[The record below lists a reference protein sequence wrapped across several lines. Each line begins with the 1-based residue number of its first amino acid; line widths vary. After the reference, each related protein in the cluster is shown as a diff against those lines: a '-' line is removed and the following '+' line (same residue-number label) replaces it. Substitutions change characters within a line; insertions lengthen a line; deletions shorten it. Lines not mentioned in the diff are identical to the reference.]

1 MVSAQATLRF
11 ETRWSWVNFSGCRRL
26 GGDFLFPNLVGHGN
40 LARNDSSH
48 RVRGRTLRKPDAD
61 TAIEPH
67 IAEAILN
74 SVAGTHIAAVVGKD
88 VGDKSEVQWM
98 SRPFAELL
106 GTSAGSETVPVE
118 LAHDPLFKFASD
130 ARRQSQPA
138 STVVKSL
145 ADPAIPVEIAT
156 AVSPVQRE
164 YWAAIVSDA
173 RSSQEIETAM
183 KRSEERFGSLVNSL
197 VESVWI
203 VLDGKLVYANSAALT
218 LLRSEGSE
226 LRNQTFLE
234 LVHEDDHSMVEQWF
248 SSVLQG
254 EHVPPFECRL
264 SLGKGSSF
272 LVELSSIAVD
282 YEGELA
288 VLSFGRDVT
297 ERKRSEASLLQS
309 DRLAS
314 LGMLAGGMAHS
325 LNNPLTYVL
334 LNLDHLAK
342 KLPLMAG
349 DATHVADAVAL
360 MVEAREGAE
369 RMASIVKRM
378 RNLARTDDS
387 EIRAID
393 LSSVLESV
401 VEIVGNEMHHRGRL
415 TTTFSPV
422 PPVIANES
430 RIEQVCLGLVL
441 FAARVLPEDTAKT
454 NEVHL
459 SLYSEDR
466 QNAVVEIVCDGV
478 ELDSAQ
484 LRSLFEPF
492 ASSDEART
500 AGFGLSV
507 CSSIVEQLGGTIKA
521 ESVPE
526 TGLNL
531 TITFPCTRPSSTT
544 EPPPP
549 SSQQSSNPP
558 SSVVGSAKI
567 LVIDDDPGVGR
578 ALRLM
583 LEEEHDVTCLASPR
597 EALRRLLQDQGFDLI
612 FCDLMMP
619 ELTGMDIY
627 QVLRF
632 NRPGYETRLVFM
644 TGGAFTASAKRFL
657 AQVPNARIEKPFN
670 LRALQRM
677 VQRSIAR
684 RQ

>member
-1 MVSAQATLRF
+1 M
-11 ETRWSWVNFSGCRRL
+11 
-26 GGDFLFPNLVGHGN
+26 
-40 LARNDSSH
+40 
-48 RVRGRTLRKPDAD
+48 RKQDAD
-61 TAIEPH
+61 TAIEPQ

-74 SVAGTHIAAVVGKD
+74 SVASTHIAAVVGRD
-88 VGDKSEVQWM
+88 AGEKSELQWM
-98 SRPFAELL
+98 SQPMAELL
-106 GTSAGSETVPVE
+106 GVSANAKTMPTE
-118 LAHDPLFKFASD
+118 LVGDPLLQFAAH
-130 ARRQSQPA
+130 ARHGSQPTG
-138 STVVKSL
+138 TVVPSL
-145 ADPAIPVEIAT
+145 AEPAIPVEVAT
-156 AVSPVQRE
+156 AVSPVQGE
-164 YWAAIVSDA
+164 YWAAIVTDA
-173 RSSQEIETAM
+173 RTRQEIAASA
-183 KRSEERFGSLVNSL
+183 KRSEERFGALVDSL

-203 VLDGKLVYANSAALT
+203 VRNGKLAYANTAARA
-218 LLRSEGSE
+218 LLRVSASE
-226 LRNQTFLE
+226 LRDRQFLE
-234 LVHEDDHSMVEQWF
+234 LVHEDDRDRVEQWF
-248 SSVLQG
+248 AHVLQG
-254 EHVPPFECRL
+254 EHIPPFECRL
-264 SLGKGSSF
+264 SQPKGSSY
-272 LVELSSIAVD
+272 LVELSSIAID
-282 YEGELA
+282 YEGGRA

-342 KLPLMAG
+342 KLPMMAG
-349 DATHVADAVAL
+349 DATHVADAVAR

-369 RMASIVKRM
+369 RMAGIVKRM

-393 LSSVLESV
+393 LSTVLESV

-415 TTTFSPV
+415 TTAYSPV

-430 RIEQVCLGLVL
+430 RVEQVCLGLVL

-454 NEVHL
+454 NEVRL
-459 SLYSEDR
+459 SLYSGDR

-478 ELDSAQ
+478 ELDSTQ
-484 LRSLFEPF
+484 LRNLFEPF

-507 CSSIVEQLGGTIKA
+507 CSGIIDQLGGTINV
-521 ESVPE
+521 ESVPG
-526 TGLNL
+526 TGLTL
-531 TITFPCTRPSSTT
+531 TITFPCTKPTSTT

-549 SSQQSSNPP
+549 SSQHSSSPP
-558 SSVVGSAKI
+558 SSVAGSAKI

-583 LEEEHDVTCLASPR
+583 LEEEHDVTCYTSPR
-597 EALRRLLQDQGFDLI
+597 EALRRLLQDQAFDLI

-670 LRALQRM
+670 LKALQRM
-677 VQRSIAR
+677 VQRSISK

>member
-1 MVSAQATLRF
+1 MPES
-11 ETRWSWVNFSGCRRL
+11 N
-26 GGDFLFPNLVGHGN
+26 
-40 LARNDSSH
+40 
-48 RVRGRTLRKPDAD
+48 
-61 TAIEPH
+61 

-74 SVAGTHIAAVVGKD
+74 SARWTHVAAIVGQ
-88 VGDKSEVQWM
+88 GAGESIELHWM
-98 SRPFAELL
+98 SEAFAELVGITNSGESL
-106 GTSAGSETVPVE
+106 RGE
-118 LAHDPLFKFASD
+118 LLRDPLLTIAAS
-130 ARRQSQPA
+130 ARLQFEP
-138 STVVKSL
+138 VKALVTSL
-145 ADPAIPVEIAT
+145 TDTAIPVEVSA
-156 AVSPVQRE
+156 AVSSSMSNC
-164 YWAAIVSDA
+164 WAAVISDT
-173 RSSQEIETAM
+173 RSSHEIEEAVR
-183 KRSEERFGSLVNSL
+183 RSEERFESLVESL

-203 VLDGKLVYANSAALT
+203 VRRGQVMYANSAALA
-218 LLRSEGSE
+218 LLQINKND
-226 LRNQTFLE
+226 LQKHPFLS
-234 LVHEDDHSMVEQWF
+234 LVHKEDRSLVEQSF
-248 SSVLQG
+248 HRVLQG
-254 EHVPPFECRL
+254 EPLPPFECRL
-264 SLGKGSSF
+264 EKGSGQAL
-272 LVELSSIAVD
+272 LVELSSIGID
-282 YEGELA
+282 YEGGGA
-288 VLSFGRDVT
+288 ILSFGRDVT
-297 ERKRSEASLLQS
+297 ERKRSEANLLQS

-334 LNLDHLAK
+334 LNLDHLVK

-349 DATHVADAVAL
+349 EATHMADALARL
-360 MVEAREGAE
+360 AEAREGAE

-378 RNLARTDDS
+378 RNLARTDDT
-387 EIRAID
+387 EIRAVD

-415 TTTFSPV
+415 ITAIEPV
-422 PPVIANES
+422 PPVVANES

-441 FAARVLPEDTAKT
+441 FAARVLPEDSAKT
-454 NEVHL
+454 NKVRL
-459 SLYSEDR
+459 SLYSEER
-466 QNAVVEIVCDGV
+466 QNVIIEIICDGV
-478 ELDSAQ
+478 ELDATQ

-507 CSSIVEQLGGTIKA
+507 CSSIIDQLGGTIRA
-521 ESVPE
+521 ESVVGP
-526 TGLNL
+526 GLSL

-558 SSVVGSAKI
+558 STATGSARI

-583 LEEEHDVTCLASPR
+583 MEEEHDVTCYTSPR
-597 EALRRLLQDQGFDLI
+597 EALRRLLQDQSFDLV

-632 NRPGYETRLVFM
+632 NRPGYEARLVFM

-657 AQVPNARIEKPFN
+657 AQVPNPRIEKPFN

-677 VQRSIAR
+677 VQRYH
-684 RQ
+684 